1 MSFFSFLNLDDFTL
15 WWLWD
20 YLWAFQSYLLVLLFS
35 FKFMCLPAWSFEN
48 FVWKLILFLKLSGFS
63 NSFCW
68 ILLWLRYGLVWI
80 TTTLVFVLAALG
92 NCATY
97 LMQKRSDQGA
107 AWSFDVSYMNVAAG
121 SVYGYAIVVPM
132 AFYFSLQYLGSNSSL
147 IRFWCLWGYSLFI
160 FILASVSFWNLYS
173 NFVLFFYPLDTIS

>member
-1 MSFFSFLNLDDFTL
+1 M
-15 WWLWD
+15 
-20 YLWAFQSYLLVLLFS
+20 
-35 FKFMCLPAWSFEN
+35 
-48 FVWKLILFLKLSGFS
+48 
-63 NSFCW
+63 
-68 ILLWLRYGLVWI
+68 WI

-92 NCATY
+92 NCATF
-97 LMQKRSDQGA
+97 LMQRRSDHGA

-160 FILASVSFWNLYS
+160 FILASVSFWNLYC
-173 NFVLFFYPLDTIS
+173 NFVLFFYPLDMIPYMTLPNLTFLTYISLPFPCFGTSVSFLLHLLLYILNF